1 MKNAEDLE
9 NLDKLLD
16 SSNKS
21 YSDSKSK
28 KSSLEINF
36 LFRYGQFGSGTVFFA
51 TPCIFILNGQD
62 SNLEGLA
69 TF

>member
-16 SSNKS
+16 YCNES
-21 YSDSKSK
+21 YSDSKSR

-36 LFRYGQFGSGTVFFA
+36 LFQYGQFCSGTVFLA
-51 TPCIFILNGQD
+51 TPCI
-62 SNLEGLA
+62 NLISAG
-69 TF
+69 TRSYF